1 MSLNLPEY
9 TKILFSFY
17 WGYFNNVVSMS
28 QLYLCEISKFKISSI
43 VVNFNPDLL
52 GLIHQRYIKIF
63 HVQTSMQ
70 YTQTYKTVKS
80 EINFDEN
87 NFDYKTFQN
96 QNLKINYSRSY
107 FNQSINIYKK

>member
-1 MSLNLPEY
+1 MSLNLPKY

-17 WGYFNNVVSMS
+17 FNNVVSIS
-28 QLYLCEISKFKISSI
+28 QLYLCKIKKIKIFSI
-43 VVNFNPDLL
+43 VVDFYYNLL

-70 YTQTYKTVKS
+70 YTQIYKTVKS

-87 NFDYKTFQN
+87 NFDYKNFQD
-96 QNLKINYSRSY
+96 QNLKINYSRSA
-107 FNQSINIYKK
+107 FIRSNFLGVV